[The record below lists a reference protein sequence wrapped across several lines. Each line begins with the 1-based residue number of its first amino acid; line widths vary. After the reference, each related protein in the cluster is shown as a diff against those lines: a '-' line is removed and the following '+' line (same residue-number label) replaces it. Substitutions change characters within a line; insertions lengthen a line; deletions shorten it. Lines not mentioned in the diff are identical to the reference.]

1 MFFLSKPTV
10 MNCTV
15 LYCTVVWCVSTRQ
28 THSIHSCNFISPSP
42 FLFSYLLLSPSLRSS
57 LHLDLLICPASF
69 FLNLVMSS
77 FLPTL
82 SSHNTKFNSQRIS
95 DYLYCAA
102 SADGSVVFVLRRP
115 RNNRDG
121 PKPRTLSDIV
131 GMYQPSSFSLFM

>member
-1 MFFLSKPTV
+1 MVCKYEANSQHSFLQFYLTLS
-10 MNCTV
+10 
-15 LYCTVVWCVSTRQ
+15 VSL
-28 THSIHSCNFISPSP
+28 
-42 FLFSYLLLSPSLRSS
+42 LFSPAFSFSPHFSSLLLSPFLRTS
-57 LHLDLLICPASF
+57 LHLDLLTCPASF
-69 FLNLVMSS
+69 FLNLVKSS

-82 SSHNTKFNSQRIS
+82 SSLNTKFNSPRIS
-95 DYLYCAA
+95 DYLYRAA